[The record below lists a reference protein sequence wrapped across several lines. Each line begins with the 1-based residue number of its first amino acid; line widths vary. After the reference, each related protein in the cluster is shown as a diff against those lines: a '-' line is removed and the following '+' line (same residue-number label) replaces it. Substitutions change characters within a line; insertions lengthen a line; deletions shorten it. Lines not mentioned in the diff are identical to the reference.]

1 MNNKKTKIISDTKK
15 ASAKPIIGKNNN
27 SLLALYPSKLRI
39 TSEYRSID
47 MIPDNIDIP
56 VDLKWKQAKT
66 IDIKRIADMT
76 LKKTFD
82 KIFILSECLPVLLSR
97 NHQFL

>member
-39 TSEYRSID
+39 TS
-47 MIPDNIDIP
+47 
-56 VDLKWKQAKT
+56 K
-66 IDIKRIADMT
+66 
-76 LKKTFD
+76 
-82 KIFILSECLPVLLSR
+82 
-97 NHQFL
+97 